1 MKNKTILIV
10 LSLLITAGLVPAAMA
25 EAETVNRNLLYAQ
38 EDTYVAD
45 IESYQGQLYILRSEG
60 LFAYDAAAGEE
71 RLVTEAVTS
80 DYERENNIDLLL
92 AGEDGL
98 YGLKT
103 SKRKLGG
110 DCLHLGRGGGFYQ
123 RGLPAGGQALPEDP

>member
-25 EAETVNRNLLYAQ
+25 EAEALNRNLLYAQ

-45 IESYQGQLYILRSEG
+45 IESYQGQLFILRSEG

-71 RLVTEAVTS
+71 PVDLVARITALLEARCARR
-80 DYERENNIDLLL
+80 ER
-92 AGEDGL
+92 
-98 YGLKT
+98 
-103 SKRKLGG
+103 LGG
-110 DCLHLGRGGGFYQ
+110 GN
-123 RGLPAGGQALPEDP
+123 